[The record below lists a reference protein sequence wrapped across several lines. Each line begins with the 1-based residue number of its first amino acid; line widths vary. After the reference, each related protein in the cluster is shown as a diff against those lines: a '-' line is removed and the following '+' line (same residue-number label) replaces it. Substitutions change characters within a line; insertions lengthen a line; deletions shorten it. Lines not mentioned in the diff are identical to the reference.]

1 MKKQIYFS
9 PSFSKEGVERLNEGL
24 SKSQKANKKIIEEL
38 TELEVQEK
46 TKPFENLE
54 IGDMI
59 RYDNWKS
66 RLLPEFPEVKM
77 GLPSS
82 LEFTDE
88 ELHNTITKEIGVFY
102 TIFVFHFDNGPES
115 EEGEAD
121 GYDGYAFYGFERE
134 EVAKCAEK
142 IVEFWKLDIYERR
155 I

>member
-1 MKKQIYFS
+1 MNKQIYFS
-9 PSFSKEGVERLNEGL
+9 PSFSKEDVERLKEGI
-24 SKSQKANKKIIEEL
+24 SKSRKENKKIIEEL

-46 TKPFENLE
+46 TKSFENLE

-66 RLLPEFPEVKM
+66 SLLPEFPEVKM

-88 ELHNTITKEIGVFY
+88 ELHNMITKEIGVFY
-102 TIFVFHFDNGPES
+102 TISVFHFDNSPES
-115 EEGEAD
+115 EEGETD
-121 GYDGYAFYGFERE
+121 GCDGYAFYGFERE
-134 EVAKCAEK
+134 EVVKCAEK
-142 IVEFWKLDIYERR
+142 IVEFWKLDIYERK